1 MTLFETPDQPLPTCA
16 VFGCAHPPEVGSRWC
31 THHARLGPTPLPDPR
46 RQQPGKVGA
55 HHAAPARRAAVLS
68 MPRAGTHRA
77 QLLDHLLAQGP
88 RTCAALADA
97 TGKSRNQTGARMLEL
112 REQGWVEYLRTDD
125 GAIVVEPTDNE
136 GNTGQVQQLT
146 AEGRAQWK
154 AP

>member
-16 VFGCAHPPEVGSRWC
+16 VFGCAHPPDTGSRWC
-31 THHARLGPTPLPDPR
+31 TSHLRLTPDPR

-55 HHAAPARRAAVLS
+55 HHPTPARRAAVLS

-77 QLLDHLLAQGP
+77 QLLDLLAQGP

-112 REQGWVEYLRTDD
+112 REQGWVEYLRADD
-125 GAIVVEPTDNE
+125 GTIVVEPTDNE

-146 AEGRAQWK
+146 AAGRAQWR